1 MLIFY
6 AVGLQIRLSGKLLF
20 FSKIHLKNTMGCAF
34 NKFNIST
41 NQHFNKS
48 TFQQINIST
57 NRFFEMRTKRC
68 LLGRICNPTASS
80 ISIFNTLI
88 HLTTVFTIV

>member
-41 NQHFNKS
+41 NQ
-48 TFQQINIST
+48 QINIST
-57 NRFFEMRTKRC
+57 NQQINKSTFQH
-68 LLGRICNPTASS
+68 
-80 ISIFNTLI
+80 FNKQ
-88 HLTTVFTIV
+88 VF